1 MAGGANLGTYYVV
14 MCDYGRRGREA
25 IVDPELTRGAI
36 VARIAGRDFAHDR
49 VLAVHRVA
57 LGEPTVDVTDEILNE
72 AGVYDAALQ
81 PTDAG
86 RPRDDPHYTA
96 RMRRLAGVA

>member
-1 MAGGANLGTYYVV
+1 MAGGARLGTYYVV

-36 VARIAGRDFAHDR
+36 VARIATHDFAHDR
-49 VLAVHRVA
+49 VLAIHRVA
-57 LGEPTVDVTDEILNE
+57 LGEPTIDVTDDILTE
-72 AGVYDAALQ
+72 AGRYDTALQ
-81 PTDAG
+81 PDADT
-86 RPRDDPHYTA
+86 PRDDPHYDA